1 MFNSFLQKKTESIML
16 VFLMIRE
23 IRIHVFLLSVVQSY
37 QILEASG
44 SNQICLWQ
52 KFIGICV
59 NFFPENRISIEKI
72 L

>member
-44 SNQICLWQ
+44 SNQIFFWQ
-52 KFIGICV
+52 KIIGICV
-59 NFFPENRISIEKI
+59 NFFPENRI
-72 L
+72 